1 MAPLDGMAGALS
13 RGSRTPGVVKGD
25 IRVAG
30 STLQSRNTSALRAL
44 RRLSSIASALSHHKE

>member
-1 MAPLDGMAGALS
+1 MALLDGMAGALS

-30 STLQSRNTSALRAL
+30 LIL
-44 RRLSSIASALSHHKE
+44 